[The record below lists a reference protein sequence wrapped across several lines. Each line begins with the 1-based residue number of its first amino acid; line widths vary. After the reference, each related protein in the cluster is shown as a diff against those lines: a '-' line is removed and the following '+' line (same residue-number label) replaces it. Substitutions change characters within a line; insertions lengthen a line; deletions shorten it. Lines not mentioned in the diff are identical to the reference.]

1 MYLGCEG
8 WRSYSSSASAAVAA
22 AAARSDGR
30 LACSPHRA
38 RGSSLCAA
46 VISHL
51 SCSACVCVVSMQR
64 LEKGGRGGVAH
75 VLLLADCEY
84 AEGDECAPQ
93 EGLAAG
99 SLGEAEEAPDVLT
112 LRGVGGKCQSLHHLR
127 ERRRACRGET
137 DGVAPCF
144 HSRVEL
150 RAESSESVSVVVGSE
165 RARRRIGV
173 DLDGFCKRARGG

>member
-1 MYLGCEG
+1 MKSAPLLGRARLSSPVVCRPFPRSRYSRKRVLSPGSSTECVYLGCEG
-8 WRSYSSSASAAVAA
+8 CESYSSSASAAVAA

-112 LRGVGGKCQSLHHLR
+112 LRG
-127 ERRRACRGET
+127 
-137 DGVAPCF
+137 
-144 HSRVEL
+144 
-150 RAESSESVSVVVGSE
+150 
-165 RARRRIGV
+165 
-173 DLDGFCKRARGG
+173 